1 MIESR
6 RPATPIHH
14 YVAEASY
21 YSAKTRAYLRQKRLD
36 FVERFAGH
44 PHYLTEVLP
53 KAGFIRMPTV
63 ELPDGT
69 VIQDSSEIIDHLES
83 RYPERPVLP
92 AGPRQR
98 LAALILEVY
107 ADEGLLPAGLHYRWS
122 FRETNDPFVIDEF
135 GTAASGG
142 RAALVSSLGEQIAS
156 QMNAHLAPMGVT
168 AATIPAIEASTM
180 ELFDLLNAHF
190 RIEPYLF
197 GGRASIA
204 DCALMAPMY
213 GHFARDPY
221 PAQLMRR
228 RAPRL
233 HRWTERMNARE
244 FPPPEFPDAEDV
256 FAAGDTIPD
265 TTMQVLRLVADDFFP
280 ELRGLLATY
289 NTWAAGMSET
299 APGTS
304 IRSLP
309 NGMAGCGWHTF
320 TLRGVPVS
328 RAARIDTV
336 WKWQRPLEHYW
347 SLAGEDRGAAD
358 GLIEALG
365 ASDLFAL
372 APVPRIARDA
382 RNFFVFGSAR

>member
-1 MIESR
+1 MSTSHQPGE
-6 RPATPIHH
+6 TIHH

-36 FVERFAGH
+36 FVDRFVSH
-44 PHYLTEVLP
+44 PHFVAAVLP
-53 KAGFIRMPTV
+53 KAGFLRMPTV

-83 RYPERPVLP
+83 CHPERPVYP

-98 LAALILEVY
+98 LAALIIEVY

-135 GTAASGG
+135 GTASAGD
-142 RAALVSSLGEQIAS
+142 RVALVHSLGEAVAN
-156 QMNAHLAPMGVT
+156 QMNAHLAPMGVR
-168 AATIPAIEASTM
+168 AETIPAIEASTLA
-180 ELFDLLNAHF
+180 LFDLLNAHF
-190 RIEPYLF
+190 RMHPYLF

-244 FPPPEFPDAEDV
+244 FPPPEFPFADDA
-256 FAAGDTIPD
+256 FAAGDEIAE
-265 TTMQVLRLVADDFFP
+265 TTMEVLRLIGRDFFG
-280 ELRGLLATY
+280 EVRGLLRTY
-289 NTWAAGMSET
+289 NAWAAGLPET
-299 APGTS
+299 CAGTS
-304 IRSLP
+304 IPSLP
-309 NGMAGCGWHTF
+309 NGMAACGRHTF
-320 TLRGVPVS
+320 ELRGVPIS
-328 RAARIDTV
+328 RVARIDTV
-336 WKWQRPLEHYW
+336 WKWQRPLEYYR
-347 SLAGEDRGAAD
+347 SLAGHDLEAAD
-358 GLIEALG
+358 GLLDALG
-365 ASDLFAL
+365 AGDLFTLVPA
-372 APVPRIARDA
+372 PRIA
-382 RNFFVFGSAR
+382 RNFFVFGSPP